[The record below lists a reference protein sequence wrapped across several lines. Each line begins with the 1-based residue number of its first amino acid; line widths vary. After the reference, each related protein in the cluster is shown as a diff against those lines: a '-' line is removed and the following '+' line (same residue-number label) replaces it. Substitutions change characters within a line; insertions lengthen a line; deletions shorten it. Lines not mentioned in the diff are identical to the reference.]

1 MSEIFADVPNEGDK
15 LEIDAAFD
23 RLSAKGEKPS
33 ESRTEKTIAEGKP
46 SQGGDSIPDDK
57 TPESKGKESAKWR
70 ELRQSYSK
78 LQKDFEEYKASNSKP
93 KEVVMPD
100 WWKNQYGNT
109 PESKARFEKVVQD
122 GGELQWLKQQ
132 LKDELKAETTAE
144 ANVSKAGE
152 EYVETQLS
160 EMAAEGLKFER
171 NSLLKFMVDFQAEYG
186 SGSLLD
192 TEGNYDFRKALNL
205 MAKMQPQD
213 DQSNQL
219 KKQVASQAGRSKVNA
234 GSSKGVPVVST
245 RALRKGNWRDANSG
259 QFISR

>member
-1 MSEIFADVPNEGDK
+1 MSEIFADVPSEGDK
-15 LEIDAAFD
+15 LEIDQAFD
-23 RLSAKGEKPS
+23 RLSAKEEKPAS
-33 ESRTEKTIAEGKP
+33 ESQPEKKQTEDP
-46 SQGGDSIPDDK
+46 SQKGGK
-57 TPESKGKESAKWR
+57 VENTPAPKPEPFHKHPRWIQTQKELKETREKLAALETSK
-70 ELRQSYSK
+70 
-78 LQKDFEEYKASNSKP
+78 

-100 WWKNQYGNT
+100 WWKNQYGDT

-160 EMAAEGLKFER
+160 EMTAEGLKFER
-171 NSLLKFMVDFQAEYG
+171 NSLLKFMVDFQVEYG

-245 RALRKGNWRDANSG
+245 RALRKGNWRDASSG

>member
-1 MSEIFADVPNEGDK
+1 MSEIFADVPSEGDK
-15 LEIDAAFD
+15 LEIDQAFD
-23 RLSAKGEKPS
+23 RLSAKEEKPAS
-33 ESRTEKTIAEGKP
+33 ASQTEKKQTVDP
-46 SQGGDSIPDDK
+46 SQKGEN
-57 TPESKGKESAKWR
+57 TPAQKPEPFHKHPRWIQTQKELKETR
-70 ELRQSYSK
+70 EK
-78 LQKDFEEYKASNSKP
+78 LAALENSK

-100 WWKNQYGNT
+100 WWKNQYGDT

-160 EMAAEGLKFER
+160 EMTAEGLKFER
-171 NSLLKFMVDFQAEYG
+171 NSLLNFMVHFQAKYG

-205 MAKMQPQD
+205 MAEMQPQD

-234 GSSKGVPVVST
+234 GSSKGVPVVSS